1 MTGCPT
7 FPPLAPHLSNF
18 PCVPL
23 GHRDFWDSDQ
33 VLLSELGDVGNVDKV
48 VDSLPLPRG
57 WETETWGPEH
67 WTVGP
72 RGPDSSLCRAP
83 PPAPCPTTP
92 WCCHQFHQHLRLVE
106 VVEVHVSSEP
116 VCRFSW
122 LRLTAGSEAL
132 VHVFIFCIFYASHRR
147 SDLM

>member
-83 PPAPCPTTP
+83 PRPLSNDPLMLPPVPPASQTGGGGGSACEL
-92 WCCHQFHQHLRLVE
+92 WARL
-106 VVEVHVSSEP
+106 
-116 VCRFSW
+116 CRFSW

-132 VHVFIFCIFYASHRR
+132 VHVFIFFIFYASHRR